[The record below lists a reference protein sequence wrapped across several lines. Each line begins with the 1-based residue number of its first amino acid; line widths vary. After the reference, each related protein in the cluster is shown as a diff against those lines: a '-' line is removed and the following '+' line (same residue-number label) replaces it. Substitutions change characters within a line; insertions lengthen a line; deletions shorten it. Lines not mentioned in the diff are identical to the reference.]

1 MAAVHRPSQ
10 IVLCKHPTQII
21 KCALKMCLCTY
32 VYIRLCIYIYMQIYK
47 CKMFLV
53 HLVQCGNILFKILNI
68 DKLINV
74 YYINIWLFLKG
85 QLTGPQ
91 KYIYTHIYT
100 YLHILYMHVYTH
112 VWHTSTPCS
121 CRQLGSYET
130 TPPLPTQVLK
140 SQYQDSHCVSQVWC
154 CEQTRN

>member
-1 MAAVHRPSQ
+1 MQASN
-10 IVLCKHPTQII
+10 TNY
-21 KCALKMCLCTY
+21 KMCFKNVFVHIC
-32 VYIRLCIYIYMQIYK
+32 VYTSVYIYIYMQIYK

-53 HLVQCGNILFKILNI
+53 HLVQRGNILFKILNI

-91 KYIYTHIYT
+91 EYIYTHIYT

-121 CRQLGSYET
+121 CRQLGSYEP
-130 TPPLPTQVLK
+130 TPPLPTQALK
-140 SQYQDSHCVSQVWC
+140 SQYRDSHCVSQIWC
-154 CEQTRN
+154 CEHTRN